1 MELAE
6 KINAMMLIVEQEQKA
21 LARSNKRYEQ
31 MKSELE
37 AMRAAL
43 KGDLQ
48 KPEDE
53 NK

>member
-1 MELAE
+1 MEIDE
-6 KINAMMLIVEQEQKA
+6 KINAMMLIVKQEQKA
-21 LARSNKRYEQ
+21 LARSNKRYEAV
-31 MKSELE
+31 KEELE

-53 NK
+53 